1 MVASSVGLKLWNT
14 IRRYDKFEFQVF
26 FRVGYTHRNTLLPSV
41 KVIVIRIRIPKT
53 GGTRGL
59 EGEKVGHE
67 ESGNPKPRNRAG
79 ESTSENHLVRM
90 GEVPKL
96 NKSTSSTTLSNP
108 INWLLYCIIT

>member
-1 MVASSVGLKLWNT
+1 MNRPSLHVTNLVTYTLQPDHNPSLPSEVVASSVGLKLCN
-14 IRRYDKFEFQVF
+14 IRRYDKFEFQIY

-41 KVIVIRIRIPKT
+41 KVIVIRIRIPRK

-79 ESTSENHLVRM
+79 ESTSGR
-90 GEVPKL
+90 
-96 NKSTSSTTLSNP
+96 TTL
-108 INWLLYCIIT
+108 